1 MGGKEPLRSRL
12 QELDE
17 NIDIKKHLKKRKGR
31 AVSEP
36 LWRRENVGPSPS
48 SSRPETRVTNIGF
61 SSLSKSV
68 SGHLSVSSQKC
79 RQIYLVIFGCDHPT
93 HFHASAL
100 RSQCTQISKVHPI
113 TYKIVSDL

>member
-1 MGGKEPLRSRL
+1 MWEREGNWKGKVGGKEPLRSRL

-61 SSLSKSV
+61 STLFQSPYLAIFPSHLKNADKST
-68 SGHLSVSSQKC
+68 L
-79 RQIYLVIFGCDHPT
+79 
-93 HFHASAL
+93 
-100 RSQCTQISKVHPI
+100 
-113 TYKIVSDL
+113 